1 MTVQITKLSNGL
13 TVATDPM
20 PHLKSA
26 AIGIWVDV
34 GARHEPAELNGVSHM
49 LEHMAF
55 KGTARRSARAI
66 AEEIEAVGGHLNA
79 YTSREQTAYVAR
91 VLSADVPLAV
101 DIIADILQNSM
112 FDQTELERERA
123 VILQEI
129 GQALDTPD
137 DIVFDNLQEIAYPA
151 QALGRTILGTPER
164 VRGFARDDLSRYMS
178 ANYRGPAMIL
188 AAAGGVDHDA
198 LVALAERQFSGLAN
212 GTAPTHEAASY
223 VGGDHR
229 QDRELEQV
237 HLVLGL
243 DGVTYDDPD
252 FYALQVYATLLGGGM
267 SSRLFQEVREI
278 RGLAYSIY
286 AFAASYVDTG
296 LFGIYAGTGEAEAA
310 EIVPVIM
317 DELAKPAHD
326 VTEEEVARARAQH
339 KAGMLMALEG
349 PSSRVEQLARQILIF
364 GRPIPLEE
372 LAQKI
377 ETVDAAA
384 IRRVARRVH
393 ATASPSLAAIGPLS
407 RLESYDTLKSRF
419 GRPS

>member
-1 MTVQITKLSNGL
+1 MSVKITKLPNGL
-13 TVATDPM
+13 TVATDPA

-26 AIGIWVDV
+26 AIGVWVDV
-34 GARHEPAELNGVSHM
+34 GARHEPADLNGVSHM

-91 VLSADVPLAV
+91 VLSEDVPLAV
-101 DIIADILQNSM
+101 DILGDILQNSV

-137 DIVFDNLQEIAYPA
+137 DMVFDNLQEVAYPD

-164 VRGFARDDLSRYMS
+164 VRGFGRDHLASYMS
-178 ANYRGPAMIL
+178 ANYRAPTMIL
-188 AAAGGVDHDA
+188 AATGGVDHDA
-198 LVALAERQFSGLAN
+198 VVDLAMRQFSGLAN
-212 GTAPTHEAASY
+212 GSGTSHEPARY

-229 QDRELEQV
+229 VERDLEQV
-237 HLVLGL
+237 HLVLGF
-243 DGVTYDDPD
+243 DGATYEDPD
-252 FYALQVYATLLGGGM
+252 FYAMQVYATLLGGGM
-267 SSRLFQEVREI
+267 SSRLFQEVREV

-286 AFAASYVDTG
+286 AFAGSYVDTG

-310 EIVPVIM
+310 EIVPVIV
-317 DELAKPAHD
+317 DEIARSAEH
-326 VTEEEVARARAQH
+326 VSEEEVARARAQH
-339 KAGMLMALEG
+339 KAGTLMSLESS
-349 PSSRVEQLARQILIF
+349 SSRVEQLARQLLIF

-372 LAQKI
+372 IVAKI
-377 ETVDAAA
+377 DEVDPQA
-384 IRRVARRVH
+384 IRRVANRVFS
-393 ATASPSLAAIGPLS
+393 TAAPSLAAIGPLS
-407 RLESYDTLKSRF
+407 RLESYDILTRRF
-419 GRPS
+419 ARPS

>member
-1 MTVQITKLSNGL
+1 MTVQITKFSNGL
-13 TVATDPM
+13 TIATDPV
-20 PHLKSA
+20 PQAKSA

-55 KGTARRSARAI
+55 KGTARRSARQI

-91 VLSADVPLAV
+91 ILAEDVPLAV
-101 DIIADILQNSM
+101 DILSDILQNSV
-112 FDQTELERERA
+112 FDETELERERA

-137 DIVFDNLQEIAYPA
+137 DIIFDNLQEVAYPS

-164 VRGFARDDLSRYMS
+164 VKGFGRAHLADYMA
-178 ANYRGPAMIL
+178 ANYRAPTMIL
-188 AAAGGVDHDA
+188 AASGAVDHDM
-198 LVALAERQFSGLAN
+198 LVALAESKFAGLKN
-212 GTAPTHEAASY
+212 GRGSTHEPARY

-229 QDRELEQV
+229 TERELEQV
-237 HLVLGL
+237 HLLLGF

-252 FYALQVYATLLGGGM
+252 FYASQVYATLLGGGM

-296 LFGIYAGTGEAEAA
+296 MFGVYAGTGEGEAA
-310 EIVPVIM
+310 EIVPVIV
-317 DELAKPAHD
+317 DEIANSAE
-326 VTEEEVARARAQH
+326 VSEEEVARVRAQH
-339 KAGMLMALEG
+339 KAGIVMSLESL
-349 PSSRVEQLARQILIF
+349 SSRVEQLARQLLIF
-364 GRPIPLEE
+364 GRPIPIDEIV
-372 LAQKI
+372 AKI
-377 ETVDAAA
+377 DRVDAAA
-384 IRRVARRVH
+384 VRRMAEKVMSSVK
-393 ATASPSLAAIGPLS
+393 PSMAAIGPLS
-407 RLESYDTLKSRF
+407 RLESYDTLIARF
-419 GRPS
+419 GGRS

>member
-1 MTVQITKLSNGL
+1 MTVRITKLDNGL
-13 TVATDPM
+13 TVATDATPQ
-20 PHLKSA
+20 LKSA
-26 AIGIWVDV
+26 ALGIWVNV

-55 KGTARRSARAI
+55 KGTKRRSARGI

-79 YTSREQTAYVAR
+79 YTSREHTAYVAR

-101 DIIADILQNSM
+101 DLISDILQHSV

-137 DIVFDNLQEIAYPA
+137 DLVFDNLQEIAYPS

-164 VRGFARDDLSRYMS
+164 VRGFRRDDLASYMS
-178 ANYRGPAMIL
+178 ANYRGPTMIL

-198 LVALAERQFSGLAN
+198 LVDLARTHLGGLSDGA
-212 GTAPTHEAASY
+212 TSAHEPARY

-229 QDRELEQV
+229 VVRDLEQV
-237 HLVLGL
+237 HLLLGF

-252 FYALQVYATLLGGGM
+252 FYAAQVYATLLGGGM
-267 SSRLFQEVREI
+267 SSRLFQEVREV

-296 LFGIYAGTGEAEAA
+296 LFGVYVGTGEAEAA
-310 EIVPVIM
+310 EIVPVIAE
-317 DELAKPAHD
+317 ELAKPVTD
-326 VTEEEVARARAQH
+326 VSDDEVARARAQH
-339 KAGMLMALEG
+339 KAGTLMSLESS
-349 PSSRVEQLARQILIF
+349 SSRVEQLARQLLIF
-364 GRPIPLEE
+364 GRPIPLDEVV
-372 LAQKI
+372 AKI
-377 ETVDAAA
+377 DQVDTAA
-384 IRRVARRVH
+384 IRRVAKRVVESS
-393 ATASPSLAAIGPLS
+393 TPSLAAIGPLS
-407 RLESYDTLKSRF
+407 RLESYDRVVTRF
-419 GRPS
+419 GRPN